1 MKGLWHCIWSW
12 GCSQQVPAARGQV
25 PIYCWWNICKTY
37 LSRPKRAWNSA
48 GVWINA
54 NGRIKIVFLHVSDSK
69 KIFLSCRHPTKI
81 PSPHRVPPTIKWDQ
95 DGGARAGKIDDG
107 FFQTPP
113 QPAFKGHW
121 WYLFDTIS
129 FWHCSEAKTS
139 KCGVGGR
146 KKQHATC
153 NFFETLTKAFH
164 YFFFYVVWF
173 VFDINE
179 IIVLTV
185 LIVYWSSLSLIGAAS
200 YVPILQARCPSSTI
214 ESVALSC
221 HSLISNACLHNTPE
235 HVCMCS

>member
-1 MKGLWHCIWSW
+1 MTLHLEFGLQPTSASCQGSSPNLLLVEHLQDLFIATEASVEQCRCMNQRKWENQNSIS
-12 GCSQQVPAARGQV
+12 
-25 PIYCWWNICKTY
+25 TY
-37 LSRPKRAWNSA
+37 
-48 GVWINA
+48 
-54 NGRIKIVFLHVSDSK
+54 VSDSK

-81 PSPHRVPPTIKWDQ
+81 PSPHRLPPTIKWDQ

-221 HSLISNACLHNTPE
+221 HSLISNACLHNTPQ